1 VAEALRQISV
11 PGRVRDFWPVMTAG
25 HVELT
30 PAEMAVLRLIATG
43 MTNDQIA
50 RTLSKRPSTVKIQA
64 GSIFRKL
71 GVHSRVS
78 AAMWYWRNEA
88 G

>member
-1 VAEALRQISV
+1 
-11 PGRVRDFWPVMTAG
+11 
-25 HVELT
+25 
-30 PAEMAVLRLIATG
+30 MAVLRLIASG

-50 RTLSKRPSTVKIQA
+50 RALGKRPSTVKIQA
-64 GSIFRKL
+64 GSIFKKL

-78 AAMWYWRNEA
+78 AAMWYWRHEA